1 MLATT
6 IEPLSMK
13 SDVLMRYSDENQER
27 SVLFPALKEQ
37 FLVRQLS
44 NPVNVARHLIGVDDV
59 SRVVAVNDVG
69 YVPQNQPLPASF
81 PDQSVSKSP
90 DILLRLPSLKESKW
104 KVTVLQR
111 WVGRVERVED
121 VSFLAVLNDVT
132 NSQNPLEEV
141 ELDIAEISPSDL
153 SLLVAGAAFYWS
165 IGYQDTPGG
174 QRQRVSVLRFAR
186 LPQLNKTDVDRV
198 FEQADRLAASLEI
211 A

>member
-1 MLATT
+1 M
-6 IEPLSMK
+6 
-13 SDVLMRYSDENQER
+13 
-27 SVLFPALKEQ
+27 
-37 FLVRQLS
+37 VRQLS